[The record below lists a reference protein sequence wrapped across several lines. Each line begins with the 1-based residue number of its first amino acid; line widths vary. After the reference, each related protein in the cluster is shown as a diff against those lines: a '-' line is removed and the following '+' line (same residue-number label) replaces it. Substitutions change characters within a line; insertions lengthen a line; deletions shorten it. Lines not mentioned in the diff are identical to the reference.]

1 MLTKTTTDLRKQQIL
16 EAFAFRHATKR
27 FADKQIPE
35 EDFAFILETGRLSPS
50 SFGYEPWR
58 FLVIQDESLRERLA
72 PFAWGAAGQL
82 ETASHFVILLAR
94 NEQDM
99 HFDAPYINHMMQ
111 DVIGLTPEA
120 QKGRHSFYRQFQESD
135 FDLVS
140 SKRAMRDWSAKQTYI
155 ALGNMMTSAAQIG
168 IDSCPIEGFDQQAVE
183 QLLRE
188 EGHLT
193 DNLNV
198 AVMAAFGYRNAAP
211 AHAQTRQAIADLVD
225 WV

>member
-1 MLTKTTTDLRKQQIL
+1 
-16 EAFAFRHATKR
+16 
-27 FADKQIPE
+27 
-35 EDFAFILETGRLSPS
+35 
-50 SFGYEPWR
+50 
-58 FLVIQDESLRERLA
+58 
-72 PFAWGAAGQL
+72 
-82 ETASHFVILLAR
+82 
-94 NEQDM
+94 
-99 HFDAPYINHMMQ
+99 MQ

-168 IDSCPIEGFDQQAVE
+168 IDSCPIEGFDQQAIE

-193 DNLNV
+193 DKLNV

-225 WV
+225 WI

>member
-35 EDFAFILETGRLSPS
+35 DDFAFILETGRLSPS
-50 SFGYEPWR
+50 SFGYEPWH
-58 FLVIQDESLRERLA
+58 FLVIQDESLRARLA

-120 QKGRHSFYRQFQESD
+120 QKGRYSFYRSSRSRLRPCVIQARYAG
-135 FDLVS
+135 LVG
-140 SKRAMRDWSAKQTYI
+140 KTNIHCARQHDDQCGTDRD
-155 ALGNMMTSAAQIG
+155 
-168 IDSCPIEGFDQQAVE
+168 
-183 QLLRE
+183 
-188 EGHLT
+188 
-193 DNLNV
+193 
-198 AVMAAFGYRNAAP
+198 
-211 AHAQTRQAIADLVD
+211 
-225 WV
+225 

>member
-1 MLTKTTTDLRKQQIL
+1 
-16 EAFAFRHATKR
+16 
-27 FADKQIPE
+27 
-35 EDFAFILETGRLSPS
+35 
-50 SFGYEPWR
+50 
-58 FLVIQDESLRERLA
+58 
-72 PFAWGAAGQL
+72 
-82 ETASHFVILLAR
+82 
-94 NEQDM
+94 M

-120 QKGRHSFYRQFQESD
+120 QKGRHSFYRQFQEAD

-168 IDSCPIEGFDQQAVE
+168 IDSCPIEGFDQQAIE